1 MLFRTSSLDIRMATP
16 DDPLDDASWSTCE
29 KWPRDVCGSDALS
42 LLGDAS
48 MEVPVA
54 CTCIDRRDGIGSGET
69 LLHLYPPVRVLARCL
84 SLPPYSDDPW
94 NHCCPT
100 DFIHCPTHNVPRAVT
115 PPLRRY
121 DNFTFR
127 RVGEAVDL
135 FRQLF
140 EGLEFLHRNYI
151 THRDCTARHIAM
163 HAECPWPQYYFT
175 LSPASRVYEPYEEPL
190 VFPRVCGDPTVP
202 EFQAGP
208 LSPHNPFQ
216 TDVYCLGNLVRRD
229 FLEVF
234 SNLDFMSDLVSEMVQ
249 ADPSRRPP
257 MDEVIDEFEAAVAG
271 LSVKMLRRPLRRRRS
286 RLVDFILRAR
296 F

>member
-1 MLFRTSSLDIRMATP
+1 MP
-16 DDPLDDASWSTCE
+16 Q
-29 KWPRDVCGSDALS
+29 
-42 LLGDAS
+42 
-48 MEVPVA
+48 EVPVA
-54 CTCIDRRDGIGSGET
+54 CNRRDGRGEP
-69 LLHLYPPVRVLARCL
+69 LHLHPPARVLARCL

-100 DFIHCPTHNVPRAVT
+100 AFIHCPTHDIPRAVT

-121 DNFTFR
+121 DEFTFK

-151 THRDCTARHIAM
+151 AHRDCTSRHIFM

-190 VFPRVCGDPTVP
+190 ALPRVCGDPTVP
-202 EFQAGP
+202 EFQTGP

-216 TDVYCLGNLVRRD
+216 TDIYCLGNLIRRD
-229 FLEVF
+229 FLQVF
-234 SNLDFMSDLVSEMVQ
+234 SNLDFMCDLVSEMVQ
-249 ADPSRRPP
+249 TEPSRRPP
-257 MDEVIDEFEAAVAG
+257 MDGVIDAFERAVAG

-286 RLVDFILRAR
+286 RLVDFFLRAR